1 MGGRGA
7 QWCLRQ
13 EEPTIKMNFKAT
25 KISDRSVLAVCLL
38 GLLLCCKDA
47 EGYCFSLL
55 GLTTYISF
63 FPLLVPL
70 SLVLSHISLSLS

>member
-1 MGGRGA
+1 MGGGGA
-7 QWCLRQ
+7 VVLWQ
-13 EEPTIKMNFKAT
+13 EEPTVKMNFKAT
-25 KISDRSVLAVCLL
+25 KISDRSVLAACLL
-38 GLLLCCKDA
+38 GLHLFCKDA

-55 GLTTYISF
+55 GLTTHISF